1 MGQVRL
7 NEPAQLS
14 LAVGPSPGR
23 SRELTVLDQR
33 ERGTQFL
40 SLGARSVLNSPAST
54 GMGFWSIN
62 PYVGCEFGCTYCYA
76 RDTHRYATERAE
88 GRSGGRAEAGG
99 DMPSWLAF
107 EKRIL
112 VKTDIAERLART
124 LDPSKLGDDSLVIG
138 TATDPYQPAE
148 RRYRLTRSILEV
160 LARFRGL
167 RIGIISKSPLVT
179 RDIDVLQKL
188 SEQNEVTVNVSLA
201 TLDSRL
207 ARRLELRSPVPSA
220 RIRALGRL
228 SAAGIHA
235 GLLVAPIVPGV
246 TDDREGLS
254 RLLAA
259 AKEAGARYVIGSA
272 LRLGPAARHRF
283 LPHLAREFP
292 DLSERYRRHYGGREG
307 VSREYQDA
315 LTHRLQQLQREH
327 GFPLDE
333 ERRRRTQLEGRRAAG
348 ARAPEQPALPLSP

>member
-1 MGQVRL
+1 MEQVRL
-7 NEPAQLS
+7 KESPQLPLLVAQ
-14 LAVGPSPGR
+14 SPGR
-23 SRELTVLDQR
+23 SRELTVLDER

-40 SLGARSVLNSPAST
+40 SLGTRSVLNSPAST

-76 RDTHRYATERAE
+76 RDTHRYAMDRAE
-88 GRSGGRAEAGG
+88 RRNDGTAEREKEL
-99 DMPSWLAF
+99 PSWLAF

-124 LDPSKLGDDSLVIG
+124 LDPSKLGNDSLVIG

-160 LARFRGL
+160 LARFHGL

-179 RDIDVLQKL
+179 RDIDVLRQL
-188 SEQNEVTVNVSLA
+188 SERNEVTVNVSLS
-201 TLDSRL
+201 TLDSRI

-292 DLSERYRRHYGGREG
+292 DLSERYRRHYGDREG
-307 VSREYQDA
+307 VSRDYQEA
-315 LTHRLQQLQREH
+315 LTRRLQQLQREH

-333 ERRRRTQLEGRRAAG
+333 ERRRRAQLEGRRAVG
-348 ARAPEQPALPLSP
+348 ARTAEQPALL